1 MTPEGRPR
9 LDVTADLRLEVDG
22 VPVQVH
28 ASGTEI
34 AVTSPDVRRL
44 FSAVRVT
51 GGATTQGPPGRQQLA
66 RVADVLAGHGLTAR
80 FDGPAGRVLSLG
92 ADVGSPAG
100 SALLGSRHARVHPAG
115 AFRSSRAAPLAAAAS
130 LLVAVAVLVRRL
142 RRR

>member
-22 VPVQVH
+22 VPVQVR
-28 ASGTEI
+28 ASGDEI

-44 FSAVRVT
+44 FSAVRVA
-51 GGATTQGPPGRQQLA
+51 GGATTQGPPGREELA
-66 RVADVLAGHGLTAR
+66 RVADALAGHGLTAR

-92 ADVGSPAG
+92 ADVEWPAG

-115 AFRSSRAAPLAAAAS
+115 ALRSSGAAPFAAAAT
-130 LLVAVAVLVRRL
+130 LLLIVALVG
-142 RRR
+142 RRRRR